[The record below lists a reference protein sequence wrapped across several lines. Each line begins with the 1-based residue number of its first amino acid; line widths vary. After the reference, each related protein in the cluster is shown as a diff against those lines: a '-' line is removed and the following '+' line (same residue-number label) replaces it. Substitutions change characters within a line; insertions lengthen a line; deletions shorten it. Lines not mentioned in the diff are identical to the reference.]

1 MSCNLGVVA
10 MCRQWAQLRRVLD
23 RRRQINPST
32 SDAPTTGK
40 RGRRLPLTYIIKP
53 QAASQGRGIS
63 VVQSLDH
70 LTSTDTC
77 IVQVRT
83 MTIFLCLICL
93 VPWQGVD

>member
-1 MSCNLGVVA
+1 MHVLQSCRTV
-10 MCRQWAQLRRVLD
+10 CRQWAQLRRVLD

-32 SDAPTTGK
+32 TDAPTAGK

-83 MTIFLCLICL
+83 ILLSFEL
-93 VPWQGVD
+93 VYHNDKCV